1 MLTLEA
7 SNAGLAEWWIDGAF
21 ANHAEMHS
29 HTSVWSSLG
38 RGMVT

>member
-29 HTSVWSSLG
+29 HTSVWLPQNPCIKN
-38 RGMVT
+38 